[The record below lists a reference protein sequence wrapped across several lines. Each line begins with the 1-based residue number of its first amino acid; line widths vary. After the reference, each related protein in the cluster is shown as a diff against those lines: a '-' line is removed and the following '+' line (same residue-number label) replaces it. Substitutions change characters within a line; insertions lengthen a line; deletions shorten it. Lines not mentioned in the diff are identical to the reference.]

1 MWSLRD
7 GIQSWS
13 FWTQA
18 LSVRVSNYLIW
29 ISFGGGPFVTDLFIT
44 CQRAL
49 PPVSPGGPC
58 IKGEREQRGNSISWP
73 QTREAPAAFPPLL
86 VSIYRWV
93 NLLTDVPAW
102 RTSTSS
108 LRYLM
113 VAPSAQHG
121 YARHMLTPCG
131 AAHKTWVSGKRECLL
146 AAKHNSGNTVRSN
159 WKMIEKFH
167 KIHKFTLFITLCVLL
182 LQLGDSSCSS
192 TYGTSPRNYIFWH
205 DNDSQARNVKCV
217 ASVGGPWRGCHGC
230 STILQGSSQ
239 YQCDIY

>member
-1 MWSLRD
+1 MSACASSR
-7 GIQSWS
+7 
-13 FWTQA
+13 
-18 LSVRVSNYLIW
+18 
-29 ISFGGGPFVTDLFIT
+29 
-44 CQRAL
+44 L
-49 PPVSPGGPC
+49 PRGFPC

-131 AAHKTWVSGKRECLL
+131 AAHKTWVSGKRKTGLSVYWPL
-146 AAKHNSGNTVRSN
+146 NTTRAIQ
-159 WKMIEKFH
+159 WDQIEKWLKSF
-167 KIHKFTLFITLCVLL
+167 IKFISLLVLL
-182 LQLGDSSCSS
+182 LCVSSFCSLE
-192 TYGTSPRNYIFWH
+192 TPVAPAHTGQVQEITFFWH